1 MTIPPEPW
9 DAPAAAEG
17 VVTGAG
23 AVPLVGS
30 DEPQAARRIETAAPA
45 ARADGFISINTDM
58 DLVGFNVVS
67 RVVTMNSN
75 PHLSGRVTAG
85 YSNPQTGKN
94 DLADRSASAPTG
106 DHRVARRPIDL
117 RMGATTMVM
126 IRPSAGNAL
135 TLRVS
140 LQRVPGTLGK
150 LTSALGA
157 AGALVDTVDIIEQTD
172 DVIVRQ
178 IQVETRGNAHGLEV
192 VAAARTVAGVELLTV
207 SDRVF
212 DRHLGGKIEV
222 TPKFPVLTRDDLSM
236 AYTPGVGRV
245 CTAISEKRDLVWDFT
260 IKSNAVAV
268 LTDGTAVLGLGDIG
282 PEAAMP
288 VMEGK
293 AMLFKQL
300 ANVDAYPICVA
311 TSGVEELVALGKA
324 IAPGFG
330 GINLEDVAAPVC
342 FEVER
347 RLQEELDIPVFH
359 DDQHGTAIVSLA
371 ALYGAA
377 TVVGKRLEDLNV
389 VFLGMGAA
397 GVACIKLWQHAGV
410 GNFIGVDSKGI
421 VSVDR
426 TDLNEQKRSIAETS
440 NPQGRKG
447 GLEEA
452 LVGADVFVGVSGP
465 NLVKPE
471 WVATMAKDA
480 IVFAMANPIPEIM
493 PEEMPDNVAVVATG
507 RSDYANQINNVLVFP
522 GLFRGLLDSR
532 ARSVDMSMKVAAAR
546 ALADIVAQD
555 GASSDFIV
563 PSIFDAR
570 VVPAVAKAVQKAA
583 ASAGLASVPLAARAA
598 LI

>member
-1 MTIPPEPW
+1 
-9 DAPAAAEG
+9 
-17 VVTGAG
+17 
-23 AVPLVGS
+23 
-30 DEPQAARRIETAAPA
+30 
-45 ARADGFISINTDM
+45 
-58 DLVGFNVVS
+58 
-67 RVVTMNSN
+67 
-75 PHLSGRVTAG
+75 
-85 YSNPQTGKN
+85 
-94 DLADRSASAPTG
+94 
-106 DHRVARRPIDL
+106 
-117 RMGATTMVM
+117 MVM
-126 IRPSAGNAL
+126 IRPSAGNTL
-135 TLRVS
+135 TLLVS

-157 AGALVDTVDIIEQTD
+157 AGALLDAIDIVEHQD

-178 IQVETRGNAHGLEV
+178 IQVETRGHEHGQHV
-192 VAAARTVAGVELLTV
+192 VEAAKSVPGVELLSV

-212 DRHLGGKIEV
+212 DRHRGGKIEV
-222 TPKFPVLTRDDLSM
+222 TPKFPVLTRDDLAM

-245 CTAISEKRDLVWDFT
+245 CTAISEQTDLVWDYT
-260 IKSNAVAV
+260 IKSNSVAV
-268 LTDGTAVLGLGDIG
+268 LSDGTAVLGLGDLG
-282 PEAAMP
+282 PEGAMP

-300 ANVDAYPICVA
+300 ANIDAYPMCVR
-311 TSGVEELVALGKA
+311 TSGVEELVAVGKA

-377 TVVGKRLEDLNV
+377 QVVGKRLEDLNV

-410 GNFIGVDSKGI
+410 GHLIGVDRHGI
-421 VSVDR
+421 VHPDR
-426 TDLNEQKRSIAETS
+426 TDLNEQKRSIAERT
-440 NPQGRKG
+440 NLEGRRG
-447 GLEEA
+447 GLAEA

-465 NLVKPE
+465 GLVKPD

-546 ALADIVAQD
+546 AIADIVAQD

-563 PSIFDAR
+563 PSIFDTR
-570 VVPAVAKAVQKAA
+570 VVPAVAEAVQKAA
-583 ASAGLASVPLAARAA
+583 ASAGLGSASKLAKTAR
-598 LI
+598 I

>member
-1 MTIPPEPW
+1 
-9 DAPAAAEG
+9 
-17 VVTGAG
+17 
-23 AVPLVGS
+23 
-30 DEPQAARRIETAAPA
+30 
-45 ARADGFISINTDM
+45 
-58 DLVGFNVVS
+58 
-67 RVVTMNSN
+67 
-75 PHLSGRVTAG
+75 
-85 YSNPQTGKN
+85 
-94 DLADRSASAPTG
+94 
-106 DHRVARRPIDL
+106 
-117 RMGATTMVM
+117 MVM
-126 IRPSAGNAL
+126 IRPSAGNTL

-157 AGALVDTVDIIEQTD
+157 AGALLDTIDIVEHQD
-172 DVIVRQ
+172 DFIVRQ
-178 IQVETRGNAHGLEV
+178 IQVQTRGGSHGLEV
-192 VAAARTVAGVELLTV
+192 VEAAKSVPGVELLSV

-212 DRHLGGKIEV
+212 DRHRGGKIEV
-222 TPKFPVLTRDDLSM
+222 AAKFSVLTRDDLSM

-245 CTAISEKRDLVWDFT
+245 CTAIAEDRELVWDYT
-260 IKSNAVAV
+260 IKSNSVAV
-268 LTDGTAVLGLGDIG
+268 LSDGTAVLGLGNIG

-300 ANVDAYPICVA
+300 AGVDAYPICVR
-311 TSGVEELVALGKA
+311 TSGVEELVAVGKA

-330 GINLEDVAAPVC
+330 GINLEDIAAPVC

-371 ALYGAA
+371 ALYGACD
-377 TVVGKRLEDLNV
+377 VVGKRLQDLNV

-410 GNFIGVDSKGI
+410 GNFIGVDRNGI
-421 VSVDR
+421 VHPDR

-440 NPQGRKG
+440 NPQGRRG
-447 GLEEA
+447 GLEAA

-465 NLVKPE
+465 GLVKPD
-471 WVATMAKDA
+471 WVAAMAKDA

-546 ALADIVAQD
+546 AIADIVAQD

-563 PSIFDAR
+563 PSIFDSR

-583 ASAGLASVPLAARAA
+583 ASAGLGSGSPRTKAAH
-598 LI
+598 I

>member
-1 MTIPPEPW
+1 
-9 DAPAAAEG
+9 
-17 VVTGAG
+17 
-23 AVPLVGS
+23 
-30 DEPQAARRIETAAPA
+30 
-45 ARADGFISINTDM
+45 
-58 DLVGFNVVS
+58 
-67 RVVTMNSN
+67 
-75 PHLSGRVTAG
+75 
-85 YSNPQTGKN
+85 
-94 DLADRSASAPTG
+94 
-106 DHRVARRPIDL
+106 
-117 RMGATTMVM
+117 MVI
-126 IRPSAGNAL
+126 IRPSAGNTL

-157 AGALVDTVDIIEQTD
+157 AGALLDAIDIVEHQD

-178 IQVETRGNAHGLEV
+178 IQVETRGHLHGLDV
-192 VAAARTVAGVELLTV
+192 VEAARSVPGVELLSV

-212 DRHLGGKIEV
+212 DRHRGGKIEV
-222 TPKFPVLTRDDLSM
+222 TSKFPVLTRDDLSM

-245 CTAISEKRDLVWDFT
+245 CTAIAEDPELVWDYT

-268 LTDGTAVLGLGDIG
+268 LSDGTAVLGLGNLG
-282 PEAAMP
+282 PEGAMP

-300 ANVDAYPICVA
+300 ANVDAYPICVR
-311 TSGVEELVALGKA
+311 TSGVEELVAVGKA

-371 ALYGAA
+371 ALIGACE
-377 TVVGKRLEDLNV
+377 VGGKRLEDLNV

-397 GVACIKLWQHAGV
+397 GVACTRLWQHAGV
-410 GNFIGVDSKGI
+410 GNVIGVDRNGI
-421 VSVDR
+421 VHPDR

-440 NPQGRKG
+440 NSEGRRG
-447 GLEEA
+447 GLQEA

-465 NLVKPE
+465 GLVKPE
-471 WVATMAKDA
+471 WVAAMAKDA

-546 ALADIVAQD
+546 AIADIVAQD

-570 VVPAVAKAVQKAA
+570 VVPAVASAVQKAA
-583 ASAGLASVPLAARAA
+583 ASAGLGSASPQSKTAR
-598 LI
+598 I

>member
-1 MTIPPEPW
+1 
-9 DAPAAAEG
+9 
-17 VVTGAG
+17 
-23 AVPLVGS
+23 
-30 DEPQAARRIETAAPA
+30 
-45 ARADGFISINTDM
+45 
-58 DLVGFNVVS
+58 
-67 RVVTMNSN
+67 
-75 PHLSGRVTAG
+75 
-85 YSNPQTGKN
+85 
-94 DLADRSASAPTG
+94 
-106 DHRVARRPIDL
+106 
-117 RMGATTMVM
+117 MVM
-126 IRPSAGNAL
+126 IRPSAGNTL

-150 LTSALGA
+150 LTSALGS
-157 AGALVDTVDIIEQTD
+157 AGALLDAIDIVEHQD

-178 IQVETRGNAHGLEV
+178 IQVETRGEEHGLEV
-192 VAAARTVAGVELLTV
+192 VEAAKSVPGVELLSV

-212 DRHLGGKIEV
+212 DRHRGGKIEV
-222 TPKFPVLTRDDLSM
+222 TPKFPVLTRDDLAM

-245 CTAISEKRDLVWDFT
+245 CTAIAEDPDLVWDYT
-260 IKSNAVAV
+260 IKSNSVAV
-268 LTDGTAVLGLGDIG
+268 LSDGTAVLGLGNLG
-282 PEAAMP
+282 PEGAMP

-300 ANVDAYPICVA
+300 ANVDAYPICVR
-311 TSGVEELVALGKA
+311 TSGVEELVAVGKA

-371 ALYGAA
+371 ALYGACE
-377 TVVGKRLEDLNV
+377 VVGKRLEDLNV

-410 GNFIGVDSKGI
+410 GNFIGVDRNGI
-421 VSVDR
+421 VHPDR
-426 TDLNEQKRSIAETS
+426 TNLNEQKRSIAETS
-440 NPQGRKG
+440 NPEGRRG

-465 NLVKPE
+465 GLVKPE
-471 WVATMAKDA
+471 WVAKMAKDA

-546 ALADIVAQD
+546 AIADIVAQD

-570 VVPAVAKAVQKAA
+570 VVPAVARAVQKAA
-583 ASAGLASVPLAARAA
+583 ASAGLGSASAQSKTAH
-598 LI
+598 I

>member
-1 MTIPPEPW
+1 
-9 DAPAAAEG
+9 
-17 VVTGAG
+17 
-23 AVPLVGS
+23 
-30 DEPQAARRIETAAPA
+30 
-45 ARADGFISINTDM
+45 
-58 DLVGFNVVS
+58 
-67 RVVTMNSN
+67 
-75 PHLSGRVTAG
+75 
-85 YSNPQTGKN
+85 
-94 DLADRSASAPTG
+94 
-106 DHRVARRPIDL
+106 
-117 RMGATTMVM
+117 MVM
-126 IRPSAGNAL
+126 IRPSAGNTL

-157 AGALVDTVDIIEQTD
+157 AGALVDTIDIIEHQD

-178 IQVETRGNAHGLEV
+178 ILIETRGQAHGLEV
-192 VAAARTVAGVELLTV
+192 VEAAKSVPGVELLSV

-212 DRHLGGKIEV
+212 DRHRGGKIEV

-245 CTAISEKRDLVWDFT
+245 CTAISEQTDLVWDYT

-268 LTDGTAVLGLGDIG
+268 LSDGTAVLGLGDLG
-282 PEAAMP
+282 PEGAMP

-300 ANVDAYPICVA
+300 ANVDAYPICVR
-311 TSGVEELVALGKA
+311 TSGVEELVAVGKA

-371 ALYGAA
+371 ALFGACA
-377 TVVGKRLEDLNV
+377 VVGKRLEDLNV

-410 GNFIGVDSKGI
+410 GHFVGVDRNGI
-421 VSVDR
+421 VHPDR
-426 TDLNEQKRSIAETS
+426 TDLNEQKRSIAETT
-440 NPQGRKG
+440 NPQGRRG
-447 GLEEA
+447 GLQEA

-465 NLVKPE
+465 GLVKPD
-471 WVATMAKDA
+471 WVATMATDA

-493 PEEMPDNVAVVATG
+493 PEEMPGNVAVVATG

-546 ALADIVAQD
+546 AIADIVAQD

-563 PSIFDAR
+563 PSIFDSR

-583 ASAGLASVPLAARAA
+583 ATAGLGWASGLAKTA

>member
-1 MTIPPEPW
+1 MVTI
-9 DAPAAAEG
+9 
-17 VVTGAG
+17 
-23 AVPLVGS
+23 
-30 DEPQAARRIETAAPA
+30 
-45 ARADGFISINTDM
+45 
-58 DLVGFNVVS
+58 
-67 RVVTMNSN
+67 
-75 PHLSGRVTAG
+75 H
-85 YSNPQTGKN
+85 
-94 DLADRSASAPTG
+94 
-106 DHRVARRPIDL
+106 
-117 RMGATTMVM
+117 
-126 IRPSAGNAL
+126 PSAGNTL

-157 AGALVDTVDIIEQTD
+157 AGALLDAIDIIEHQG

-178 IQVETRGNAHGLEV
+178 IQVETRGEAHGREV
-192 VAAARTVAGVELLTV
+192 VEAARAVSGVELLSV

-212 DRHLGGKIEV
+212 DRHRGGKIEV
-222 TPKFPVLTRDDLSM
+222 TPKFAVLTRDDLSM

-245 CTAISEKRDLVWDFT
+245 CTAIAEEPELVWNYT
-260 IKSNAVAV
+260 VKSNSVAV

-300 ANVDAYPICVA
+300 ANVDAYPVCVR
-311 TSGVEELVALGKA
+311 TSGVEELVAVGKA

-347 RLQEELDIPVFH
+347 RLQDELDIPVFH
-359 DDQHGTAIVSLA
+359 DDQHGTAIVSLS

-377 TVVGKRLEDLNV
+377 EVVGKRLEDLNV

-397 GVACIKLWQHAGV
+397 GVACVKLWQYAGV
-410 GNFIGVDSKGI
+410 GHFIGVDRHGI
-421 VSVDR
+421 VSRDR
-426 TDLNEQKRSIAETS
+426 TDLNPEKRSIAESTNS
-440 NPQGRKG
+440 EDRRG
-447 GLEEA
+447 GLAEA
-452 LVGADVFVGVSGP
+452 LVGADVLVGVSGP
-465 NLVKPE
+465 GLVKPE
-471 WVATMAKDA
+471 WVATMAQNA

-532 ARSVDMSMKVAAAR
+532 ARSVDMSMKVAAAQ
-546 ALADIVAQD
+546 ALAAIVAED
-555 GASSDFIV
+555 GASRDYIV

-570 VVPAVAKAVQKAA
+570 VVPAVAREVQKAA
-583 ASAGLASVPLAARAA
+583 ASAGLVTAPSLVKTAH
-598 LI
+598 I

>member
-1 MTIPPEPW
+1 
-9 DAPAAAEG
+9 
-17 VVTGAG
+17 
-23 AVPLVGS
+23 
-30 DEPQAARRIETAAPA
+30 
-45 ARADGFISINTDM
+45 
-58 DLVGFNVVS
+58 
-67 RVVTMNSN
+67 
-75 PHLSGRVTAG
+75 
-85 YSNPQTGKN
+85 
-94 DLADRSASAPTG
+94 
-106 DHRVARRPIDL
+106 
-117 RMGATTMVM
+117 MVM
-126 IRPSAGNAL
+126 IQPSAGNML

-157 AGALVDTVDIIEQTD
+157 AGGLLDAIDIIDHQSHS
-172 DVIVRQ
+172 IVRQ
-178 IQVETRGNAHGLEV
+178 IQVETRGEAHGLEV
-192 VAAARTVAGVELLTV
+192 VDAARAVEGVELLSV

-212 DRHLGGKIEV
+212 DRHIGGKIEV
-222 TPKFPVLTRDDLSM
+222 TPKFAVLTRDDLSM

-245 CTAISEKRDLVWDFT
+245 CTAIAETPELVWDYT
-260 IKSNAVAV
+260 IKSNSVAV

-300 ANVDAYPICVA
+300 ANVDAYPVCVR
-311 TSGVEELVALGKA
+311 TSGVEELVAIGKA

-347 RLQEELDIPVFH
+347 RLQDELDIPVFH

-377 TVVGKRLEDLNV
+377 EVVGKKLEDLNV

-397 GVACIKLWQHAGV
+397 GVACVKLWQYAGV
-410 GNFIGVDSKGI
+410 GNFIGVDRKGI
-421 VSVDR
+421 VSKDR
-426 TDLNEQKRSIAETS
+426 TDLNPEKRSIAETTNS
-440 NPQGRKG
+440 EDRRG
-447 GLEEA
+447 GLKEA
-452 LVGADVFVGVSGP
+452 LVGADVLVGVSGP
-465 NLVKPE
+465 GLVQPE
-471 WVATMAKDA
+471 WVATMATNA

-532 ARSVDMSMKVAAAR
+532 ARSVDMSMKVAASR
-546 ALADIVAQD
+546 ALADIVAED
-555 GASSDFIV
+555 GASRDYIV

-570 VVPAVAKAVQKAA
+570 VVPAVSRAVQDAA
-583 ASAGLASVPLAARAA
+583 AAAGLVAVTGSVKTSHLS
-598 LI
+598 

>member
-1 MTIPPEPW
+1 
-9 DAPAAAEG
+9 
-17 VVTGAG
+17 
-23 AVPLVGS
+23 
-30 DEPQAARRIETAAPA
+30 
-45 ARADGFISINTDM
+45 
-58 DLVGFNVVS
+58 
-67 RVVTMNSN
+67 
-75 PHLSGRVTAG
+75 
-85 YSNPQTGKN
+85 
-94 DLADRSASAPTG
+94 
-106 DHRVARRPIDL
+106 
-117 RMGATTMVM
+117 MVM
-126 IRPSAGNAL
+126 IQPSAGNTL

-157 AGALVDTVDIIEQTD
+157 AGALLDAIDIIEHQG

-178 IQVETRGNAHGLEV
+178 IQVETRGEAHGLEV
-192 VAAARTVAGVELLTV
+192 VAAARAVSGVELLSV

-222 TPKFPVLTRDDLSM
+222 TPKFAVLTRDDLSM

-245 CTAISEKRDLVWDFT
+245 CTAIAGEPDLVWDYT
-260 IKSNAVAV
+260 IKSNSVAV

-300 ANVDAYPICVA
+300 ANVDAYPICVR
-311 TSGVEELVALGKA
+311 TSGVEELVAVGKA

-347 RLQEELDIPVFH
+347 RLQDELDIPVFH

-377 TVVGKRLEDLNV
+377 QVVGKRLEDLNV

-397 GVACIKLWQHAGV
+397 GVACVKLWQYAGV
-410 GNFIGVDSKGI
+410 GNFIGVDRHGI
-421 VSVDR
+421 VSRDR
-426 TDLNEQKRSIAETS
+426 TDLNPEKRSIAETTNS
-440 NPQGRKG
+440 EDRRG
-447 GLEEA
+447 GLKEA
-452 LVGADVFVGVSGP
+452 LVGADVLVGVSGP
-465 NLVKPE
+465 GLVKPE
-471 WVATMAKDA
+471 WVATMAKNA

-532 ARSVDMSMKVAAAR
+532 ARSVDMSMKVAASR
-546 ALADIVAQD
+546 ALADIVAED
-555 GASSDFIV
+555 GASRDYIV

-570 VVPAVAKAVQKAA
+570 VVPAVSRAVQDAA
-583 ASAGLASVPLAARAA
+583 AAAGLVTVTESVKTSHLS
-598 LI
+598 